1 MSNSKQGFWARLMA
15 AFKGDK
21 KAETTSATSTT
32 AKAEKTTVDAQAT
45 NAASDVFELMVPIS
59 GNLISLSEIPDP
71 VFSQGMMGTGFGIE
85 PTEGKVVSP
94 VSGKVIS
101 VFPTKHAVT
110 LQADNG
116 TEILIHFGLDTTL
129 LKGEGFT
136 SHVTDGQAVKA
147 GDLLLTVDVDAIRDK
162 VSSLNT
168 PVVFPSL
175 SPEQKVVI
183 KSQGQVTAGEKG
195 RITIE

>member
-1 MSNSKQGFWARLMA
+1 MSNNKQGFWARLTA

-21 KAETTSATSTT
+21 KVETSTPV
-32 AKAEKTTVDAQAT
+32 AEKAD
-45 NAASDVFELMVPIS
+45 SILELMVPIS
-59 GNLISLSEIPDP
+59 GNLIALSEIPDP

-94 VSGKVIS
+94 INGKVIS

-116 TEILIHFGLDTTL
+116 IEMLIHFGLDTTL

-136 SHVTDGQAVKA
+136 SHVTDGQTVKV
-147 GDLLLTVDVDAIRDK
+147 GDLLLTVDTEAIRDK
-162 VSSLNT
+162 VPSLST

-175 SPEQKVVI
+175 TENQKLVI
-183 KSQGQVTAGEKG
+183 KQQGQVTAGQTG
-195 RITIE
+195 CVTIE

>member
-1 MSNSKQGFWARLMA
+1 MSKSKQGFWSRLVA

-21 KAETTSATSTT
+21 QAETTNKSNVQAAA
-32 AKAEKTTVDAQAT
+32 AKGVTGDTLKLVA
-45 NAASDVFELMVPIS
+45 PIT

-85 PTEGKVVSP
+85 PAEGKVVSP
-94 VSGKVIS
+94 VNGKVIS

-110 LQADNG
+110 LQANNG

-136 SHVTDGQAVKA
+136 SYVSDGQAVKA
-147 GDLLLTVDVDAIRDK
+147 GDLLLTVDVEAIKDK
-162 VSSLNT
+162 VPSLNT

-175 SPEQKVVI
+175 KEGQQVI
-183 KSQGQVTAGEKG
+183 INNYGNVTCGEAN
-195 RITIE
+195 RIEIK

>member
-1 MSNSKQGFWARLMA
+1 MMSKSKQGFWARLVA
-15 AFKGDK
+15 AFKGEK
-21 KAETTSATSTT
+21 QVETAVETKVTTGTKAVETP
-32 AKAEKTTVDAQAT
+32 AEKTTEGK
-45 NAASDVFELMVPIS
+45 ELELVAPIT
-59 GNLISLSEIPDP
+59 GNLISLSNVPDP
-71 VFSQGMMGTGFGIE
+71 VFSQGMMGQGFGIE

-94 VSGKVIS
+94 VNGKVIS

-147 GDLLLTVDVDAIRDK
+147 GDLLLTVDTEAIRDK
-162 VSSLNT
+162 VPSLST

-175 SPEQKVVI
+175 SEGQKIVI
-183 KSQGQVTAGEKG
+183 NGEGSVTAGESG
-195 RITIE
+195 RITIQ

>member
-1 MSNSKQGFWARLMA
+1 MNTSKQGFWSRLVA
-15 AFKGDK
+15 AFKGEKQAD
-21 KAETTSATSTT
+21 TTNKSNVEMT
-32 AKAEKTTVDAQAT
+32 AAKGVTGDTLKLVA
-45 NAASDVFELMVPIS
+45 PIT
-59 GNLISLSEIPDP
+59 GKLISLSEIPDP

-94 VSGKVIS
+94 VNGKVIS

-110 LQADNG
+110 LQAEDG

-136 SHVTDGQAVKA
+136 SHVADGQAVKA
-147 GDLLLTVDVDAIRDK
+147 GDMLLTVDIEAIKDK
-162 VSSLNT
+162 VPSLST

-175 SPEQKVVI
+175 KEGKEIIISKN
-183 KSQGQVTAGEKG
+183 GNVTCGEA
-195 RITIE
+195 TQ